1 VIGLKRL
8 DLAFADDAFAPAGES
23 VDRTAATKTKAK
35 ARMETGKRYR
45 KKGGKR

>member
-1 VIGLKRL
+1 MIGLKRL

-23 VDRTAATKTKAK
+23 VDRTAPTKAK